1 MRDTPVPPGGW
12 IAAAECAQ
20 HPSVSFDMPGGRP
33 ELAERARSTAAA
45 KAICR
50 ACPVVAECA
59 AWSLTVPDP
68 VPTQIAGGMT
78 PGERHRRRWE
88 ASA

>member
-20 HPSVSFDMPGGRP
+20 HPSVSFEMPGSGSP
-33 ELAERARSTAAA
+33 LRSGPVAQA

-78 PGERHRRRWE
+78 PGERHQRRWE